1 MIIFKQN
8 FMRNFIKIFTIFF
21 SVLVNAQDYPRNKPQ
36 LLLNKEV
43 KITPLNSNT
52 IKYYGGYDGFY
63 SDEFLREIYKKNARL
78 VTDPDAFT
86 NRTFKVTGV
95 EPISTGDR
103 FKVKLED
110 ISSGKVIYFKYNPI
124 SSSGYYFEIK
134 GGLDLAEDFYCDL
147 IKEVSRENEPQRF
160 IYMERP
166 VFVLLKTEIDGVETY
181 LLELELST
189 DEDEDGKGMVI
200 VLENNKKI
208 EKPNLDVKKQIKSE
222 TPHYTA
228 YIALTSQE
236 IDLLKSNKI
245 LSYKIYK
252 FNASMPQEYS
262 ENIRG
267 ALNCMTRKKK

>member
-1 MIIFKQN
+1 
-8 FMRNFIKIFTIFF
+8 MRNFITIFTIFF

-134 GGLDLAEDFYCDL
+134 GGLDLPEDFYCDL

-189 DEDEDGKGMVI
+189 DENEDGKGMVI

-236 IDLLKSNKI
+236 IDLLKSNNI
-245 LSYKIYK
+245 LSYNIYK